1 MPVSSCREWEAKV
14 RGASCPLDAPRA
26 DSNAEWDLVA
36 PLSISSLYLAK
47 NQTYRGQC
55 LLIFDPRHAARPDEL
70 SATEWAAFCADL
82 HASAAAVTRAV
93 RPDHVNV
100 ASLGNVVPHL
110 HWHVIPRYLGD
121 PRWGAPISTTAGT
134 DMLDKRLGESERADL
149 LRLLRDSLHGARS
162 A

>member
-1 MPVSSCREWEAKV
+1 VDRSAWDEKV
-14 RGASCPLDAPRA
+14 RGAGCPLCAPRA

-36 PLSISSLYLAK
+36 VLSISSVYLAA

-70 SATEWAAFCADL
+70 SAREWASFSADL
-82 HASAAAVTRAV
+82 QAASNAVVRAV

-110 HWHVIPRYLGD
+110 HWHVIPRYVGD
-121 PRWGAPISTTAGT
+121 ARWGAPIWTPSLG
-134 DMLDKRLGESERADL
+134 DMPDTRLGQRERAEL
-149 LRLLRDSLHGARS
+149 IGRLRESLSDR
-162 A
+162 